1 MSTTKLTT
9 LAHLKAGLEQTKAY
23 VDEKDLA
30 LSGRIDAVVAD
41 IEGLVATGGEPNIL
55 EGVKVNGQALSIT
68 DKMVDILIASGE
80 ENGTISVNGAAVAIT
95 GLAGL
100 AYKSEITE
108 DELGEAL
115 KASIAAK
122 ATNAD
127 LELLTV
133 RVGNIEAAGYQ
144 NAQQV
149 QEAIQAAIAA
159 SGHAHFEEVE
169 AVPSAEE
176 AAENVMYLVM
186 NDETGHYDIYAKVG
200 ESVVLLDDT
209 TVDLSAYAKTADVT
223 AAITEAI
230 NGLNIDQYAT
240 DTELNA
246 AIERIA
252 AVEAK
257 FADYYT
263 KAEVDALFANY
274 YTKAEIDAELAKKMD
289 VSAMGA
295 YATDEEAAAEADA
308 AEAAAKAHAEEKA
321 AAAESAAKAHA
332 EEKATAAETAAK
344 AYADGLAGNYDAAGS
359 AEAAEGA
366 AKAYTDEQLA
376 AKTATDE
383 EVSAMLGEVFGDAE

>member
-1 MSTTKLTT
+1 MSETKLTT
-9 LAHLKAGLEQTKAY
+9 LAHLRAGLQQTKAY

-30 LSGRIDAVVAD
+30 LSNRIDDVVAD
-41 IEGLVATGGEPNIL
+41 VEGLVASGGEPNIL
-55 EGVKVNGQALSIT
+55 EGVKVNGAALTIT
-68 DKMVDILIASGE
+68 DKMVDILIAAGE

-108 DELGEAL
+108 AELGEAL

-122 ATNAD
+122 ATQAD
-127 LELLTV
+127 LDKLTV

-144 NAQQV
+144 NAEQV
-149 QEAIQAAIAA
+149 QTAIQAAIAA
-159 SGHAHFEEVE
+159 SGHAHFEEVD
-169 AVPSAEE
+169 AVPDAAD

-186 NDETGHYDIYAKVG
+186 NDVTGHYDIYAKVG

-223 AAITEAI
+223 AAINAAI
-230 NGLNIDQYAT
+230 TGLNIDQYAT

-252 AVEAK
+252 AVEAL
-257 FADYYT
+257 FASYYT

-274 YTKAEIDAELAKKMD
+274 YTKAEVDAELAKKMNVAD
-289 VSAMGA
+289 MGT
-295 YATDEEAAAEADA
+295 YATDDEAAAEADA

-321 AAAESAAKAHA
+321 
-332 EEKATAAETAAK
+332 TAAETAAK
-344 AYADGLAGNYDAAGS
+344 
-359 AEAAEGA
+359 
-366 AKAYTDEQLA
+366 KYTDDQLA
-376 AKTATDE
+376 AKTASDE
-383 EVSAMLGEVFGDAE
+383 EVNAMLGEVFGE

>member
-1 MSTTKLTT
+1 MPNSSKLTT
-9 LAHLKAGLEQTKAY
+9 LGHLKSGLQQTKAY

-55 EGVKVNGQALSIT
+55 EGVKVNGQALTIA

-144 NAQQV
+144 NAEQV
-149 QEAIQAAIAA
+149 QTAIQAAIAA
-159 SGHAHFEEVE
+159 SGHAHFEEVD
-169 AVPSAEE
+169 AVPDAAD

-200 ESVVLLDDT
+200 DAVVLLDDT

-223 AAITEAI
+223 ASINAAIT
-230 NGLNIDQYAT
+230 GLNIDQYAT
-240 DTELNA
+240 DAELNA

-257 FADYYT
+257 FSDYYT
-263 KAEVDALFANY
+263 KSEIDTMLSNY
-274 YTKAEIDAELAKKMD
+274 FTKAEVNAELAKKMNVAD
-289 VSAMGA
+289 MGT
-295 YATDEEAAAEADA
+295 YATDDEAAAAAAQALADA
-308 AEAAAKAHAEEKA
+308 KSYTDAQITA
-321 AAAESAAKAHA
+321 
-332 EEKATAAETAAK
+332 ATA
-344 AYADGLAGNYDAAGS
+344 S
-359 AEAAEGA
+359 
-366 AKAYTDEQLA
+366 
-376 AKTATDE
+376 DE
-383 EVSAMLGEVFGDAE
+383 EVTAAVNEVFG

>member
-9 LAHLKAGLEQTKAY
+9 LAHLKSGLQQTKAY

-30 LSGRIDAVVAD
+30 LSNRIDEVVAD
-41 IEGLVATGGEPNIL
+41 IEGIVSAGGEPNIL
-55 EGVKVNGQALSIT
+55 EGVKVNGQALTIA

-122 ATNAD
+122 ATQAD
-127 LELLTV
+127 LDLLTV
-133 RVGNIEAAGYQ
+133 RVGNIETAGYQ
-144 NAQQV
+144 NAEQV
-149 QEAIQAAIAA
+149 QTAIQTAIAA
-159 SGHAHFEEVE
+159 SGHAHFEEVD
-169 AVPSAEE
+169 AVPAAED
-176 AAENVMYLVM
+176 AQENVMYLVM
-186 NDETGHYDIYAKVG
+186 NDETNHYDIYAKVG
-200 ESVVLLDDT
+200 DAVVLLDDT

-223 AAITEAI
+223 AAINTAI
-230 NGLNIDQYAT
+230 TGLNIDQYAT

-252 AVEAK
+252 AVEAL
-257 FADYYT
+257 FASYYT
-263 KAEVDALFANY
+263 KSEVDALFANY
-274 YTKAEIDAELAKKMD
+274 MTSEQVQAELDKKMNVAD
-289 VSAMGA
+289 MGT

-308 AEAAAKAHAEEKA
+308 AEAAAKAHAETKA
-321 AAAESAAKAHA
+321 SEAQAAAE
-332 EEKATAAETAAK
+332 ATAK
-344 AYADGLAGNYDAAGS
+344 Q
-359 AEAAEGA
+359 
-366 AKAYTDEQLA
+366 YTDDQLA

-383 EVSAMLGEVFGDAE
+383 EVNAMLGEVFGE

>member
-1 MSTTKLTT
+1 MAETKLTT
-9 LAHLKAGLEQTKAY
+9 LAHLRAGLEQTKAY

-30 LSGRIDAVVAD
+30 LSNRIDAVVED

-55 EGVKVNGQALSIT
+55 EGVKVNGQALTIA

-122 ATNAD
+122 ATQAD
-127 LELLTV
+127 LDLLTV

-144 NAQQV
+144 NAEQV
-149 QEAIQAAIAA
+149 QTAIQTAISA
-159 SGHAHFEEVE
+159 SGHAHFEEVD
-169 AVPSAEE
+169 AVPAVEDAE
-176 AAENVMYLVM
+176 ENVMYLVM

-223 AAITEAI
+223 AAINTAI
-230 NGLNIDQYAT
+230 TGLNIDQYAT

-252 AVEAK
+252 AVEDL
-257 FADYYT
+257 FASYYT
-263 KAEVDALFANY
+263 KAEVDALIANY
-274 YTKAEIDAELAKKMD
+274 YTKAEVDAELAKKMNVAD
-289 VSAMGA
+289 MGT

-321 AAAESAAKAHA
+321 
-332 EEKATAAETAAK
+332 TAAET
-344 AYADGLAGNYDAAGS
+344 
-359 AEAAEGA
+359 A

-376 AKTATDE
+376 AKTASDE
-383 EVSAMLGEVFGDAE
+383 EVNAMLGEVFGDGE

>member
-1 MSTTKLTT
+1 MSTKLTT
-9 LAHLKAGLEQTKAY
+9 LAHLKSGLTAAKNYADQQDA
-23 VDEKDLA
+23 L
-30 LSGRIDAVVAD
+30 LSGRIDEVVAD
-41 IEGLVATGGEPNIL
+41 IEGIISTGGEPNLL
-55 EGVKVNGQALSIT
+55 EGVKVNGQALTIT
-68 DKMVDILIASGE
+68 DKMVDILIETGD
-80 ENGTISVNGAAVAIT
+80 ENGTFKANGAAVAIK
-95 GLAGL
+95 GLADL
-100 AYKSEITE
+100 AFKSEITE
-108 DELGEAL
+108 DELSEAL

-127 LELLTV
+127 LEALTV

-169 AVPSAEE
+169 SVPSAEDAE
-176 AAENVMYLVM
+176 ENVMYLVM
-186 NDETGHYDIYAKVG
+186 NDVTGHYDIYAKVG

-223 AAITEAI
+223 AAISAAI
-230 NGLNIDQYAT
+230 TGLNIDQYAT

-257 FADYYT
+257 FSDYYTKSEIDALFTNYYT
-263 KAEVDALFANY
+263 KAEVDA
-274 YTKAEIDAELAKKMD
+274 ELAKKMNVAD
-289 VSAMGA
+289 MGT

-321 AAAESAAKAHA
+321 
-332 EEKATAAETAAK
+332 TAAET
-344 AYADGLAGNYDAAGS
+344 
-359 AEAAEGA
+359 A

-376 AKTATDE
+376 AKTASDE
-383 EVSAMLGEVFGDAE
+383 EVNAAIGEVFGE

>member
-1 MSTTKLTT
+1 MPNTKLTT

-30 LSGRIDAVVAD
+30 LSNRIDEVVAD
-41 IEGLVATGGEPNIL
+41 IEGLVTAGGEPNLL

-122 ATNAD
+122 ATQAD
-127 LELLTV
+127 LDLLTV
-133 RVGNIEAAGYQ
+133 RVGNIETAGYQ
-144 NAQQV
+144 NAEQV
-149 QEAIQAAIAA
+149 QTAIQEAIAA

-169 AVPSAEE
+169 AVPAAEDAE
-176 AAENVMYLVM
+176 ENVMYLVM

-200 ESVVLLDDT
+200 DAVVLLDDT

-223 AAITEAI
+223 AAINAAI
-230 NGLNIDQYAT
+230 TGLNIDQYAT

-252 AVEAK
+252 AVEAL
-257 FADYYT
+257 FASYYT

-274 YTKAEIDAELAKKMD
+274 YTKAEVDAELAKKMNVAD
-289 VSAMGA
+289 MGT

-321 AAAESAAKAHA
+321 
-332 EEKATAAETAAK
+332 TAAET
-344 AYADGLAGNYDAAGS
+344 
-359 AEAAEGA
+359 A

-383 EVSAMLGEVFGDAE
+383 EVNAMLGEVFGEA

>member
-1 MSTTKLTT
+1 MSETKLTT
-9 LAHLKAGLEQTKAY
+9 LAHLRAGLQQTKAY

-30 LSGRIDAVVAD
+30 LSNRIDEVVAD
-41 IEGLVATGGEPNIL
+41 IEGIVATGGEANIL
-55 EGVKVNGQALSIT
+55 EGVKVNGQALTIT

-127 LELLTV
+127 LEALTV
-133 RVGNIEAAGYQ
+133 RVGNIETAGYQ
-144 NAQQV
+144 NAEQV
-149 QEAIQAAIAA
+149 QTAIQAAIAA

-169 AVPSAEE
+169 SVPAAED
-176 AAENVMYLVM
+176 AQENVMYLVM

-223 AAITEAI
+223 AAISAAI
-230 NGLNIDQYAT
+230 TGLNIDQYAT
-240 DTELNA
+240 DAELNA

-252 AVEAK
+252 AVEAL
-257 FADYYT
+257 FASYYT
-263 KAEVDALFANY
+263 KSEVDALFAKY
-274 YTKAEIDAELAKKMD
+274 YTSEQIDAKLAEKMNVAD
-289 VSAMGA
+289 MGT
-295 YATDEEAAAEADA
+295 YATDDEAAAEADA

-321 AAAESAAKAHA
+321 
-332 EEKATAAETAAK
+332 TAAET
-344 AYADGLAGNYDAAGS
+344 
-359 AEAAEGA
+359 A

-376 AKTATDE
+376 AKTASDE
-383 EVSAMLGEVFGDAE
+383 EVSAMLGEVFGE

>member
-1 MSTTKLTT
+1 MAETKLTT
-9 LAHLKAGLEQTKAY
+9 LAHLRAGLEQTKAY

-30 LSGRIDAVVAD
+30 LSNRIDAVVED
-41 IEGLVATGGEPNIL
+41 IEGIVSTGGEPNLL
-55 EGVKVNGQALSIT
+55 EGVKVNGQALTIA

-115 KASIAAK
+115 KAAIAAK
-122 ATNAD
+122 ATQAD
-127 LELLTV
+127 LDLLTV

-144 NAQQV
+144 NAEQV
-149 QEAIQAAIAA
+149 QTAIQAAIAA
-159 SGHAHFEEVE
+159 SGHAHFEEVDS
-169 AVPSAEE
+169 VPAAEDAE
-176 AAENVMYLVM
+176 ENVMYLVM

-200 ESVVLLDDT
+200 DAVVLLDDT

-223 AAITEAI
+223 AAISAAI
-230 NGLNIDQYAT
+230 TGLNIDQYAT

-252 AVEAK
+252 AVENK
-257 FADYYT
+257 FSEYYT
-263 KAEVDALFANY
+263 IVQLDAMFANY
-274 YTKAEIDAELAKKMD
+274 LTKTEVQAELDKKMNVAD
-289 VSAMGA
+289 MGT

-321 AAAESAAKAHA
+321 
-332 EEKATAAETAAK
+332 TAAET
-344 AYADGLAGNYDAAGS
+344 
-359 AEAAEGA
+359 A

-376 AKTATDE
+376 AKTASDE
-383 EVSAMLGEVFGDAE
+383 EVNAMLGEVFGE